1 MVNHDNEGFARKVES
16 QTSQNKGVKNRLN
29 LVKKL
34 KKGLK
39 LNEFENFQKSYT
51 SRPGQVVST
60 DSDAMPRA
68 GLLYVFR
75 SGYLI

>member
-1 MVNHDNEGFARKVES
+1 MVNHDNEGFARKVDS

-51 SRPGQVVST
+51 SRPGQVVYT
-60 DSDAMPRA
+60 DRDAMPRA
-68 GLLYVFR
+68 G
-75 SGYLI
+75 